1 MVRSIEGL
9 EGVEIVRPGYGIE
22 YDYVDPIQLKPS
34 LECKSIKGLFLAG
47 QINGTSGYEEAAG
60 QGLMASINAVQYVRG
75 EAPVVLG
82 RDQAYIGVMIDDL
95 VTKGTKEPYRMFT
108 SRAEYRLLLREDNA
122 DLRLREL
129 GHQIGLV
136 SDPIYERF
144 EQKRAAI
151 DELLTLLSEARLN
164 PKPEVKQTIES
175 LGLGSI
181 NQPVTLKDL
190 LKRPGAELQDIAQL
204 DSRVSSFNREAGQ
217 QATILAKYDG
227 YIRRQMEQVERA
239 KHLEGAKIPEGL
251 DYGVIPG
258 LSNEVKEKLS
268 RTRPIS
274 LGQASRISGITP
286 AAVTIV
292 QIYLKKWEQ
301 DARQ

>member
-1 MVRSIEGL
+1 
-9 EGVEIVRPGYGIE
+9 
-22 YDYVDPIQLKPS
+22 
-34 LECKSIKGLFLAG
+34 
-47 QINGTSGYEEAAG
+47 
-60 QGLMASINAVQYVRG
+60 MASINAVRYVRG

-136 SDPIYERF
+136 SNGTYEKF
-144 EQKRAAI
+144 ERKRTAV
-151 DELLTLLSEARLN
+151 DQLLTLLSEARLN
-164 PKPEVKQTIES
+164 PKPDVKQTVEN
-175 LGLGSI
+175 LGLGTI

-190 LKRPGAELQDIAQL
+190 LKRPGAGLKDIAQL
-204 DSRVSSFNREAGQ
+204 DSRVSSFNSEAGD
-217 QATILAKYDG
+217 QATILVKYDG
-227 YIRRQMEQVERA
+227 YIRRQMEQIERA
-239 KHLEGAKIPEGL
+239 RHLERAMIPEGL
-251 DYGVIPG
+251 DYEVIPG
-258 LSNEVKEKLS
+258 LSNEVKEKLT

-301 DARQ
+301 DARK